1 MLLIPCP
8 IFVSNGKMLIADT
21 APLEN
26 SCSNVLTDEIK
37 ETKRMT
43 GIYKTRTS
51 EQTGLQSSEID

>member
-26 SCSNVLTDEIK
+26 NVLTDEIK